1 VLEVEPVTAPLRE
14 APDPETPFCVALLG
28 DFSGRE
34 SRGILEIGSALAN
47 RRAVLV
53 DRDNFEDVLAKFH
66 PEIKLPAGGESDSL
80 GLKFSELDDFHPDRI
95 VERAQMFRRLREARI
110 RLNDPATFAAAAE
123 ELGLAPATAKASKPA
138 PQPSRPPAASDLL
151 PPSGSF
157 LDAVIEEAT
166 IEDATP
172 EEAIG
177 SGWPTTNDQ
186 QRTTSSHRQSPRSR
200 VPDDLE
206 RFVRRVTEPHLAA
219 VPDSRQAEV
228 LAVIDRALS
237 SQMRALLHVPAFQA
251 LEAAWRAVFLL
262 VRRLETDSQLK
273 LYLIDISKPELAEDL
288 GGSQD
293 LPSADLPR
301 ADLRSADLRSKDLRS
316 AGLFRLLVDRS
327 VGTPGA
333 EPWALVVGNYTFGP
347 NRQDASI
354 LARLAQIASAAGA
367 PFLAGA
373 SPRAVGCESFAET
386 PYPEDWKA
394 EAEGDDSAAWAAL
407 RQLPE
412 AGYLGLALPRFL
424 LRLPYGPTTDPVES
438 FSFEEMPDSPAHED
452 YLWGNPAF
460 ACALLLAQSFSDNGW
475 QMRPGAPSELDGLP
489 LHVYKRDS
497 DSELKPCA
505 EALLTERAAGK
516 ILERGPMPLVWLKGQ
531 DAVRLVRFQ
540 SMAEPLGALKGKW

>member
-1 VLEVEPVTAPLRE
+1 
-14 APDPETPFCVALLG
+14 
-28 DFSGRE
+28 
-34 SRGILEIGSALAN
+34 
-47 RRAVLV
+47 
-53 DRDNFEDVLAKFH
+53 
-66 PEIKLPAGGESDSL
+66 
-80 GLKFSELDDFHPDRI
+80 
-95 VERAQMFRRLREARI
+95 
-110 RLNDPATFAAAAE
+110 
-123 ELGLAPATAKASKPA
+123 
-138 PQPSRPPAASDLL
+138 
-151 PPSGSF
+151 
-157 LDAVIEEAT
+157 
-166 IEDATP
+166 
-172 EEAIG
+172 
-177 SGWPTTNDQ
+177 
-186 QRTTSSHRQSPRSR
+186 